1 MADINSIGLIEV
13 SSVATGYIVEN
24 AMLKAAS
31 VELLLARSICSGK
44 FLVAVAGDVA
54 SVTAALDAGA
64 AVADGSLIERK
75 LIARLHPSVLP
86 AISLAAAIDATAIR
100 SLGLIETFSAASVVE
115 AADAAL
121 KSANVELLRL
131 HLAMALGGKGFAL
144 LAGDVSS
151 VEAAVAVGSQVAAE
165 EGMLVNRGVIASPEK
180 ELFQEFI

>member
-44 FLVAVAGDVA
+44 FLVVVAGDVA

-64 AVADGSLIERK
+64 AVADGSLIEKK

-86 AISLAAAIDATAIR
+86 AISLAAAIDATAVR